1 MYPRHLAHGRVARRG
16 QTVTPDLPD
25 RTRERIRGL
34 VGAIAAEEF
43 EFSPTADCTWCDF
56 KKICPRHHLKDAPL

>member
-1 MYPRHLAHGRVARRG
+1 M
-16 QTVTPDLPD
+16 TPDLPD
-25 RTRERIRGL
+25 RTRQRIRGL

-43 EFSPTADCTWCDF
+43 QFSPTADCTWCDF